1 MEWTTSAAGRGSFA
15 DLQIARTLGRTPV
28 NALVSLGKGDA
39 VRGAMIALAG
49 VLTITAAA
57 LPLLPRDLIA
67 ALMFV
72 SGAAIALTI
81 AGRPASETSNPL
93 EAVKSPTA
101 APIERRLTP
110 APTLFA
116 ELFSRADTPT
126 LADRA
131 ALARLTA
138 QMSHELRTPLNAVLG
153 FSEIMANE
161 VCGPLGSS
169 CYAGYARDIHASGRT
184 LLKISEDALA
194 ITSLLTAGDRRHQPQ
209 TSCLAGMIS
218 DALAFH
224 APDLDRRGVQI
235 ELRGNASQTIL
246 AEPQTVRQLI
256 VNLIA
261 DRIADADAG
270 SLLVLETRSHDES
283 IDVSISLTAS
293 SGRSITPHAD
303 TFALTLARTLAELSG
318 SPLVETTSNSGTQS
332 LKLSFASALQ
342 NDFFASEGH

>member
-1 MEWTTSAAGRGSFA
+1 
-15 DLQIARTLGRTPV
+15 
-28 NALVSLGKGDA
+28 
-39 VRGAMIALAG
+39 MIALAAI
-49 VLTITAAA
+49 LTITAAA

-67 ALMFV
+67 TLLFV

-81 AGRPASETSNPL
+81 SGRPASGSSNPL

-224 APDLDRRGVQI
+224 APDLDRRGVRI
-235 ELRGNASQTIL
+235 ELRGNASHTIL

-261 DRIADADAG
+261 DRVADADAG
-270 SLLVLETRSHDES
+270 SLLILDTQAYGES
-283 IDVSISLTAS
+283 VDVSIALQSPCGLRSL
-293 SGRSITPHAD
+293 PHAG

-318 SPLVETTSNSGTQS
+318 SPLVETTTASGAQS
-332 LKLSFASALQ
+332 LKLSFATALQ
-342 NDFFASEGH
+342 DDFFASEGH